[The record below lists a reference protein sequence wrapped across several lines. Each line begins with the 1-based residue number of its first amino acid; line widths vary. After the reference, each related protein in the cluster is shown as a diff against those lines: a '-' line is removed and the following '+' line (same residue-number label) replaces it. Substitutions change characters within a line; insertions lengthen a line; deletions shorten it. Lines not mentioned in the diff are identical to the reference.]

1 MFRFSGSKFWDF
13 ELTRLLGSTAAGGCE
28 VAEFLEAL
36 GRIRQHDPESWHDAW
51 VEQATRASAL
61 ANDAVENNHKD
72 AARRA
77 FLRASNYARAASY
90 MLPSLDE
97 RVLSLGRLSVSL
109 FGRAMEYME
118 GRAMKLD
125 LSYSD
130 HIKMPGYLYLPP
142 SGKKMPGNAGSP
154 VIINLC
160 GADSTQEELYYA
172 MVSSGVELGYS
183 VVTFEGP
190 GQGMMLKEKKLPMR
204 PDFESMTSMVIDQLV
219 SLNTQSTELDL
230 DLNRIAVVGAS
241 MGGYYALRSAT
252 DHRIRACV
260 AVDPFYSLWSIA
272 VTRMPS
278 WYAGLWTSGW
288 LPDSVFDRNVRIL
301 MALDF
306 PTRWE
311 FGLGMSMMGT
321 SSPSDTLRRF
331 KSFSLDV
338 RSGDLEK
345 GVLEQVHCPVM
356 LTGPSTSI
364 YASVDTSTMLIH
376 KSLKHLA
383 ESDKEVWIP
392 PNVGE
397 GGLTGKVGA
406 WGILA
411 EKTFAFL
418 DKHLNVPRENSRH
431 DR

>member
-28 VAEFLEAL
+28 VAEFLEAV

-61 ANDAVENNHKD
+61 ANAAVENNHKD

-77 FLRASNYARAASY
+77 FLRASNYFRAASY
-90 MLPSLDE
+90 MLPNLDE
-97 RVLSLGRLSVSL
+97 RVLSLARLSVSR
-109 FGRAMEYME
+109 FGSAMEYME

-125 LSYSD
+125 LSYNGHSNL
-130 HIKMPGYLYLPP
+130 PGYLFLPP
-142 SGKKMPGNAGSP
+142 SAKRIAGDAGTP
-154 VIINLC
+154 VVINLC
-160 GADSTQEELYYA
+160 GADSTQEELYFA
-172 MVSSGVELGYS
+172 MVSSGVELGYA

-204 PDFESMTSMVIDQLV
+204 PDFENVTSLVIDQLIA
-219 SLNTQSTELDL
+219 LNTQSQELDL
-230 DLNRIAVVGAS
+230 DLSRIAVVGAS
-241 MGGYYALRSAT
+241 MGGYYSLRSAT
-252 DHRIRACV
+252 DQRIRACV
-260 AVDPFYSLWSIA
+260 SVDPFYSLWSVA
-272 VTRMPS
+272 LTRMPS

-321 SSPSDTLRRF
+321 NRPSDTLRRF

-338 RSGDLEK
+338 GSDDLEK
-345 GVLEQVHCPVM
+345 SVLEQVHCPVM
-356 LTGPSTSI
+356 LTGPSTSL

-392 PNVGE
+392 SHIGE

-406 WGILA
+406 WGNLT

-418 DKHLNVPRENSRH
+418 DKHLNVSRKLSICPQ
-431 DR
+431 

>member
-28 VAEFLEAL
+28 VAEFIEAV
-36 GRIRQHDPESWHDAW
+36 GRIRPHDPESWHDAW
-51 VEQATRASAL
+51 VDQATRASAL
-61 ANDAVENNHKD
+61 ANAAVENNHKD
-72 AARRA
+72 AARRTY
-77 FLRASNYARAASY
+77 LRASNYFRAASY
-90 MLPSLDE
+90 MLPNLDE

-109 FGRAMEYME
+109 FGRTLEYMD

-130 HIKMPGYLYLPP
+130 HVKMPGYLFLPP
-142 SGKKMPGNAGSP
+142 SSKSIRGEGGSP
-154 VIINLC
+154 VVINLC
-160 GADSTQEELYYA
+160 GADSTQEELYFA
-172 MVSSGVELGYS
+172 MVWSGVELGYA

-190 GQGMMLKEKKLPMR
+190 GQGMMLKEQKLPMR
-204 PDFESMTSMVIDQLV
+204 PDFENVTSSVIDQLI
-219 SLNTQSTELDL
+219 SLNTQSPELDL
-230 DLNRIAVVGAS
+230 DMSRISVVGAS
-241 MGGYYALRSAT
+241 MGAYYALRSAT
-252 DHRIRACV
+252 DQRIHACV
-260 AVDPFYSLWSIA
+260 AVDPFYSLWSVA
-272 VTRMPS
+272 LTRMPS

-321 SSPSDTLRRF
+321 NSPSDTLRRF

-338 RSGDLEK
+338 GSGDDNS
-345 GVLEQVHCPVM
+345 VLEQVRCPVM

-392 PNVGE
+392 PHIGE

-406 WGILA
+406 WGNLA
-411 EKTFAFL
+411 EKTFSFL
-418 DKHLNVPRENSRH
+418 DKHLNVSREGTRH
-431 DR
+431 AR